1 VSPAQDNYSFLE
13 ALEILWGEM
22 ISSLN
27 PWRIKKINIALYD
40 LHEVKNI
47 TPDLF
52 EQESVKGT
60 ERQHKHE
67 TLSNLMDKI
76 NQKYGAEAIR
86 LGVSP
91 KTQAGYV
98 GTKIAFHRIPDMEEF
113 NE

>member
-1 VSPAQDNYSFLE
+1 
-13 ALEILWGEM
+13 M
-22 ISSLN
+22 IKYLN
-27 PWRIKKINIALYD
+27 PWQIKKINVSLYN
-40 LHEVKNI
+40 LHEEKDI

-52 EQESVKGT
+52 EHKSNEYIKMHQ
-60 ERQHKHE
+60 KHE
-67 TLSNLMDKI
+67 TLSNLMDSI

-86 LGVSP
+86 LGISP